1 MPSPRDLRRAWERS
15 RKHQGTVRADSRSV
29 RFAASDPTLRSVRDE
44 DQAGPQVEGEDAG
57 RLSGVITTNGSEV
70 EMRLARTRLVLIN
83 LDLRDH
89 RRSSRLLLDFLDART
104 EYTAGRLEASELMT
118 VLDTIEAEAAA

>member
-1 MPSPRDLRRAWERS
+1 M
-15 RKHQGTVRADSRSV
+15 RADSRSV
-29 RFAASDPTLRSVRDE
+29 RFAASDPTPRSVRDE
-44 DQAGPQVEGEDAG
+44 DQAGPQVGGEDAG